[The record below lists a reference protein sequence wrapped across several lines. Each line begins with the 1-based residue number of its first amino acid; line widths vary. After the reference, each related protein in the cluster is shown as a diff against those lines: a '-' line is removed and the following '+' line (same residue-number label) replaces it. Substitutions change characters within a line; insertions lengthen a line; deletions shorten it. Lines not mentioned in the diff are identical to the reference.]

1 MKKQQGFTLIEV
13 IVYLALFSFI
23 IGSFYIVLNQII
35 LSADRSRAQV
45 RLISEGRFVEER
57 MRYAL
62 KGGTV
67 DDPYAGATSTTLTIN
82 TSGFDGQIAVFN
94 LNPEGGLTEVIGGG
108 AEVELLGSSISVDL
122 FECVHYGSD
131 YPISYTHCL
140 LTLSTRT
147 TRGDSITYTV
157 NMRL

>member
-23 IGSFYIVLNQII
+23 MGSFYILLNQIV
-35 LSADRSRAQV
+35 LSADKSRAQV

-57 MRYAL
+57 ISYAL
-62 KGGTV
+62 KGGAV

-82 TSGFDGQIAVFN
+82 NSGFDQRTVVFE
-94 LNPEGGLTEVIGGG
+94 LKPGGIVTQAID

-147 TRGDSITYTV
+147 TRGERITYTA